1 LQDQR
6 EAEQRRREEEAAKK
20 KALEEKNNSECD
32 YDYSAEDKKRILEK
46 VTDAAIKYDKNHP
59 SSVSLVGFQ
68 GAFMKPHV
76 FKDMIFR
83 TFNIKTTPKEL
94 GALMAHFDKDL
105 NGEIECSE
113 FMIEFFRL
121 GFTRRAEMHKK
132 QLDKQRKENEQ
143 RQKEAIAK
151 LKEQEDKMDLKVD
164 WDFDDGDLE
173 RVKEKITLAAMRYD
187 KHHPASVG
195 LDGFSTQYLS
205 PGAFREIVKR
215 TFRIA
220 LSPREL
226 AAMLTMFDADR
237 NGNIKSEEFLTRFMR
252 IGLDARYEFKT
263 ASIEKQRKAAKEA
276 KKEEARKLAALW
288 KKVEDSVDVDWDF
301 SSEDDQSAMLKLV
314 KAAKNYDKASVA
326 APSLDGFSCVYLAA
340 GAFKEMLKRT
350 FNFIVAGKE
359 LGALIKRFEHPEK
372 EKHIDCQMFIINFL
386 SLGYSERRKEKVAQ
400 HHLQK
405 QQEKEAAEYSAKKI
419 AELEKKNEITVDMD
433 FTAMERKQALDKM
446 VKAAFQYDPNGT
458 GAVSLRAFDAAYLT
472 PSVFKET
479 LKRTFNLQL
488 DLREF
493 GAIMQKFDPKGTG
506 KVHSKDFLNEFF
518 RIGQEERDNARLAQ
532 IEKNRLGIKLQKQE
546 KLRKL
551 KEAEMKV
558 EMKVNFDMTPE
569 EQSSAFQKL
578 TKAATNYHKSHPSAV
593 GLDGFDALQLT
604 YGEFKELVKRTFNIR
619 LTEGELAA
627 LIAFFDSE
635 SEGFIR
641 SKDFLLHFFK
651 TGFTERNKVHSESLR
666 KDRELAKQREREAQE
681 KLRAQWAK
689 MELDID
695 WNFTQS
701 DTDSALAKV
710 TKAAREYD
718 ANHPSAMSLSA
729 FDGAS
734 MTPAVFREMLKRVLG
749 IMLTDKELGALIK
762 IFDKDGDNKID
773 CPEFMVKFTSLGFK
787 EKSKIRTAQLLKKSE
802 HDKQVA
808 AEQKAKEDAKEHKR
822 EAYVNWDFTNEEFN
836 SALDQLKVAAGNYDR
851 HHPSSVSL
859 DGFQGASLTPG
870 HFREMLKRTFGIK
883 LTPGELGAAVK
894 FFDSDGDG
902 TVDSQEF
909 LKHFF
914 KLQRTERSTVRRN
927 RIMAER
933 HVQAQLE
940 EEVQARVRAK
950 AKEDGEKMAFTPD
963 DELSLMK
970 KIMDISEA
978 FATDSSSFVGPMQA
992 FKGPALPPIA
1002 FKEVFY
1008 RIFLVK
1014 LTFPEV
1020 GALMSVLDEQGTGS
1034 IDGSKFM
1041 KAFLRLG
1048 RIQEKVLLGEM
1059 EANVFE
1065 LSALKPATI
1074 NTNMVEPVP
1083 TKKRRFISSKSV
1095 DELRN
1100 SSIQASEAEITN
1112 FTSKTIDQNWV
1123 FPTVVQNNEA
1133 PNDGK
1138 KKNKKKG
1145 DEKSPEKPPK
1155 HFDET
1160 TGIEEASYDDFQPFV
1175 LASRTNKDD
1184 PKKKAPDVIKSKYD
1198 IPSPGPPVKKENS
1211 YRQKKKEQ
1219 TAKEKA
1225 AARRLQDKIKFEE
1238 ISLKKTTQNNKNTPD
1253 RRGQTVPAPST
1264 ANEDGD
1270 ENGAG
1275 SPSKAQ
1281 SARRPHSQGKKKKK
1295 PSSAPSSNP
1304 FFFPTLLSSA
1314 PTINLAPVGQDIYTE
1329 ENVLLYERTDL
1340 F

>member
-1 LQDQR
+1 
-6 EAEQRRREEEAAKK
+6 
-20 KALEEKNNSECD
+20 
-32 YDYSAEDKKRILEK
+32 
-46 VTDAAIKYDKNHP
+46 
-59 SSVSLVGFQ
+59 
-68 GAFMKPHV
+68 
-76 FKDMIFR
+76 
-83 TFNIKTTPKEL
+83 
-94 GALMAHFDKDL
+94 
-105 NGEIECSE
+105 
-113 FMIEFFRL
+113 
-121 GFTRRAEMHKK
+121 
-132 QLDKQRKENEQ
+132 
-143 RQKEAIAK
+143 
-151 LKEQEDKMDLKVD
+151 
-164 WDFDDGDLE
+164 
-173 RVKEKITLAAMRYD
+173 
-187 KHHPASVG
+187 
-195 LDGFSTQYLS
+195 
-205 PGAFREIVKR
+205 
-215 TFRIA
+215 
-220 LSPREL
+220 
-226 AAMLTMFDADR
+226 
-237 NGNIKSEEFLTRFMR
+237 
-252 IGLDARYEFKT
+252 
-263 ASIEKQRKAAKEA
+263 
-276 KKEEARKLAALW
+276 
-288 KKVEDSVDVDWDF
+288 
-301 SSEDDQSAMLKLV
+301 MLKLV
-314 KAAKNYDKASVA
+314 KAAAKYDKSSVA

-350 FNFIVAGKE
+350 FNMNICGKE
-359 LGALIKRFEHPEK
+359 LGALIKRFEHPDK
-372 EKHIDCQMFIINFL
+372 EKHVDCQMFIINFL
-386 SLGYSERRKEKVAQ
+386 SLGFAERRKVKVAQ
-400 HHLQK
+400 HNLQK
-405 QQEKEAAEYSAKKI
+405 QQEKEAKEFSAKKI
-419 AELEKKNEITVDMD
+419 AELEKKNEIKVDLD

-446 VKAAFQYDPNGT
+446 TKAAFQYDPNGT

-472 PSVFKET
+472 PTVFKET

-493 GAIMQKFDPKGTG
+493 GALMQKFDPKNTG

-518 RIGQEERDNARLAQ
+518 RIGQEERDKARLAQ
-532 IEKNRLGIKLQKQE
+532 IEKNRMGIKLQKQE

-551 KEAEMKV
+551 KEAELKV

-578 TKAATNYHKSHPSAV
+578 TRAATNYHKSHPSAV
-593 GLDGFDALQLT
+593 GLEGFDAMQLT
-604 YGEFKELVKRTFNIR
+604 YGEFRELLKRTFNIR

-627 LIAFFDSE
+627 LIAFFDTE

-651 TGFTERNKVHSESLR
+651 TGFSERNKVHSEAIR
-666 KDRELAKQREREAQE
+666 KDRELARQREKEAQE

-695 WNFTQS
+695 WNFTQA
-701 DTDSALAKV
+701 DTDSALAKM

-749 IMLTDKELGALIK
+749 IMLTDQELGALIK
-762 IFDKDGDNKID
+762 NFDKDGDNKID

-787 EKSKIRTAQLLKKSE
+787 EKSKLRTAQLQKIAE
-802 HDKQVA
+802 HNKRVA
-808 AEQKAKEDAKEHKR
+808 EEKKAKEDAKEHKR
-822 EAYVNWDFTNEEFN
+822 EAFVNWDFTNEEFN

-859 DGFQGASLTPG
+859 DGFQGASLSPG

-933 HVQAQLE
+933 QVQAQLE
-940 EEVQARVRAK
+940 EEVNARVRAK
-950 AKEDGEKMAFTPD
+950 AQEDSEKMSFTPD
-963 DELSLMK
+963 DERSLMN

-1008 RIFLVK
+1008 RIFLTR
-1014 LTFPEV
+1014 LTFPEI

-1059 EANVFE
+1059 EADIFD

-1074 NTNMVEPVP
+1074 NPNLLETVPVK
-1083 TKKRRFISSKSV
+1083 KKRFLHSKSV
-1095 DELRN
+1095 EELRN
-1100 SSIQASEAEITN
+1100 TSIQATEEEISN
-1112 FTSKTIDQNWV
+1112 FTSKTVDQNWV
-1123 FPTVVQNNEA
+1123 FPTVVQNNGEVT
-1133 PNDGK
+1133 DGSKGTKTQK
-1138 KKNKKKG
+1138 KKS
-1145 DEKSPEKPPK
+1145 EPSPEKSK
-1155 HFDET
+1155 VFDAT

-1175 LASRTNKDD
+1175 LAPRPTKKDV
-1184 PKKKAPDVIKSKYD
+1184 APPEPIRSKYD
-1198 IPSPGPPVKKENS
+1198 VPPTGPPVKKEIS
-1211 YRQKKKEQ
+1211 LRQAKKEL

-1238 ISLKKTTQNNKNTPD
+1238 ISLKKTNQNNKNTPD
-1253 RRGQTVPAPST
+1253 RRGQTMPQPST
-1264 ANEDGD
+1264 SA
-1270 ENGAG
+1270 ENKLD
-1275 SPSKAQ
+1275 SPDKAQ
-1281 SARRPHSQGKKKKK
+1281 TARRPRSQGTKKKK
-1295 PSSAPSSNP
+1295 PNSAPASNP

-1314 PTINLAPVGQDIYTE
+1314 PTINLAPVGQDMYTE
-1329 ENVLLYERTDL
+1329 ENILLYERTDL